1 MPYDSSTFD
10 GRDEAPVSALDR
22 PLTITKFPDKRAKS
36 KTELRNSLREVA
48 PKILNRSAPCK
59 DALPMLKLGRY
70 GNALS
75 KHGSLRHDPNFL
87 EIDGIECDHDA
98 GTVSVAEAAELF
110 AAAGLA
116 ALIYPTSQHT
126 PEHPRWRAL
135 FPTSQTLPA
144 GERFR
149 LCARVQGV
157 VKGFLADETFAHST
171 GWFYG
176 RVEGNPHYEVEV
188 IDGIAIDLA
197 FHLDAGAIGKT
208 KGKGIP
214 AQPELSAPSRAAA
227 QPEPS
232 TADPDDDDLR
242 GEPDWDRIKSALRSI
257 PAAERDDREACW
269 RPIGMALHHETGGS
283 EDGFRLW
290 DRWSRK
296 GSKYDADD
304 QRRVWDSF
312 RSTGGK
318 RLTIATL
325 YHLAKPYERDGRTA
339 KPSKPGR
346 LALLAPRGCAAVP
359 SRGYV
364 VKGFLA
370 PGDVG
375 CIFGAPGAGKSL
387 IGPHIGYMAAQGNPV
402 FGMRTRPGSVFYVA
416 AEDPYG
422 MQSRVTALLHEHG
435 DAPDFAL
442 VQGVSDLLAEDSP
455 DLAALKDAIA
465 ERRPSLIFLDTLAM
479 AFPGLEENTAEGMG
493 RVVKVARELTQHGAA
508 VVLIHHDTKA
518 ADMTPRGHSL
528 LNGALDVALYLS
540 PRDDAGIT
548 RGTFTKNRNGTCER
562 EIAFRIA
569 TRELGE
575 DEDGD
580 PITAALVAEVTNA
593 PVKKERLSGAERAAL
608 DVLNEMAR
616 LQGVPQADGRTA
628 VREHEWRDECK
639 ERCEVSASD
648 KPNSK
653 RKAITRVVAGLARKG
668 RIVVRDGWVSVPEAQ
683 PAPDCD
689 WPGLDDD
696 DDAGVTSEIA
706 T

>member
-1 MPYDSSTFD
+1 MPFDSSTP
-10 GRDEAPVSALDR
+10 RDQNGTPVSALDR
-22 PLTITKFPDKRAKS
+22 PLTITQFPNRFAKDKR
-36 KTELRNSLREVA
+36 ELRKSLRKIE
-48 PKILNRSAPCK
+48 PQILNRSASCK
-59 DALPMLKLGRY
+59 DRMPMLKLGRY
-70 GNALS
+70 GEVLS
-75 KHGSLRHDPNFL
+75 KHGSLRHDPNIL
-87 EIDGIECDHDA
+87 EIDGIECDHDT
-98 GTVSVAEAAELF
+98 GKVTVAEAVKLF
-110 AAAGLA
+110 TAAGLA
-116 ALIYPTSQHT
+116 VLIYTTSQHA
-126 PEHPRWRAL
+126 PEKHRWRAL
-135 FPTSQTLPA
+135 LPTSRTLPVE
-144 GERFR
+144 ERFR

-157 VKGFLADETFAHST
+157 LKGFLADETFVRST
-171 GWFYG
+171 GWYYG
-176 RVEGNPHYEVEV
+176 RLEGNPHYEVKL

-197 FHLDAGAIGKT
+197 SHLDTGAVEKT
-208 KGKGIP
+208 KGQGIP
-214 AQPELSAPSRAAA
+214 AQPELSTPSRATA

-242 GEPDWDRIKSALRSI
+242 GDPDWDRIKSALRAI
-257 PAAERDDREACW
+257 PAAARDDRQAYW
-269 RPIGMALHHETGGS
+269 LPIGMALHHETGGS
-283 EDGFRLW
+283 EEGFRVW
-290 DRWSRK
+290 DRWSQK
-296 GSKYDADD
+296 GGKYDPDD
-304 QRRVWDSF
+304 QRRVWESF
-312 RSTGGK
+312 RFTSGK
-318 RLTIATL
+318 PQTIRTL
-325 YHLAKPYERDGRTA
+325 YHLAKQHEWNGRTA

-346 LALLAPRGCAAVP
+346 LALLPPKGCAAVP

-364 VKGFLA
+364 VKGFLS

-387 IGPHIGYMAAQGNPV
+387 IGPHVGYMVAQGKAA

-422 MQSRVTALLHEHG
+422 MQSRVSALLHQHG

-548 RGTFTKNRNGTCER
+548 RGTLTKNRNGTCDR
-562 EIAFRIA
+562 EIAFRIE
-569 TRELGE
+569 TRELGR
-575 DEDGD
+575 DEEGD
-580 PITAALVAEVTNA
+580 PITAALVAEASGVPA
-593 PVKKERLSGAERAAL
+593 KGPRLPASERAAL
-608 DVLNEMAR
+608 DVLHEMAR
-616 LQGVPQADGRTA
+616 LQGVEQADGRIA
-628 VREHEWRDECK
+628 VREHDWRRECA
-639 ERCEVSASD
+639 ERCEVSGSE
-648 KPNSK
+648 KPNSR
-653 RKAITRVVAGLARKG
+653 RKAINRAVAALARKR
-668 RIVVRDGWVSVPEAQ
+668 RILARDGWVSVPEVQ
-683 PAPDCD
+683 PAPECD

-696 DDAGVTSEIA
+696 DAEVTSEAA

>member
-10 GRDEAPVSALDR
+10 ASDGTPVSVLDR
-22 PLTITKFPDKRAKS
+22 PLAITQFPNRFAKDKR
-36 KTELRNSLREVA
+36 ELRKSLRKIA
-48 PKILNRSAPCK
+48 PQIQNRSASRK

-70 GNALS
+70 GEIRSDKGA
-75 KHGSLRHDPNFL
+75 LRHDPNFL
-87 EIDGIECDHDA
+87 EFDGIECDHDA
-98 GTVSVAEAAELF
+98 GTMSIAEVVEWF
-110 AAAGLA
+110 TAAGVA
-116 ALIYPTSQHT
+116 ALIYPTSSHT
-126 PEHPRWRAL
+126 PEHPHWRAFL
-135 FPTSQTLPA
+135 PTSRTLPA
-144 GERFR
+144 GERFG
-149 LCARVQGV
+149 LIARVQGV
-157 VKGFLADETFAHST
+157 VKGVLADESFASST
-171 GWFYG
+171 GWYYG
-176 RVEGNPHYEVEV
+176 RVEGNPHHEVVLIE
-188 IDGIAIDLA
+188 GIAIDLA
-197 FHLDAGAIGKT
+197 THLDAGAIGKT

-214 AQPELSAPSRAAA
+214 AQPELSAPSRATV
-227 QPEPS
+227 QPEPCA
-232 TADPDDDDLR
+232 ADPDDDDLR
-242 GEPDWDRIKSALRSI
+242 GDPDWDRIKNALRAI
-257 PAAERDDREACW
+257 PAAARDDRQACW
-269 RPIGMALHHETGGS
+269 LPIGMALHHGTGGS
-283 EDGFRLW
+283 EEGFRLW
-290 DRWSRK
+290 DRWSQK
-296 GSKYDADD
+296 GGKYDPDD
-304 QRRVWDSF
+304 QRRVWESF
-312 RSTGGK
+312 KFTSGK
-318 RLTIATL
+318 PQTIATL
-325 YHLAKPYERDGRTA
+325 YHLAKQHGWTGKAA
-339 KPSKPGR
+339 KASVPSR

-387 IGPHIGYMAAQGNPV
+387 IGPHIGYMVAQGKAA
-402 FGMRTRPGSVFYVA
+402 FEMRTRPGSVFYVA

-422 MQSRVTALLHEHG
+422 MQSRVSALLQEHG

-455 DLAALKDAIA
+455 DLAALKEAIA

-493 RVVKVARELTQHGAA
+493 RVVKVARELTRHGAA

-528 LNGALDVALYLS
+528 LNGALDMALYLS
-540 PRDDAGIT
+540 PRDDNGIT
-548 RGTFTKNRNGTCER
+548 RGTLTKNRNGTCDR

-593 PVKKERLSGAERAAL
+593 PAKTEKLSGAERAAL
-608 DVLNEMAR
+608 DVLNEMVR
-616 LQGVPQADGRTA
+616 LQGIPQEDGRIA
-628 VREHEWRDECK
+628 VHEDDWRDECK
-639 ERCEVSASD
+639 DRCEVSASD

-653 RKAITRVVAGLARKG
+653 RKAITRAMASLARKG
-668 RIVVRDGWVSVPEAQ
+668 CIVARGGWLSVPAVK

-696 DDAGVTSEIA
+696 DAEVNSGAA